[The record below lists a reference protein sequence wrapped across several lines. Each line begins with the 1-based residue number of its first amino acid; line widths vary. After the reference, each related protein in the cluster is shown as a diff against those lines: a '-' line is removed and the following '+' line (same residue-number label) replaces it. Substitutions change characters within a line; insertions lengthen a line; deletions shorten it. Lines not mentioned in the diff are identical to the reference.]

1 MHHMVGIQDFDFII
15 AVNND
20 SDAEIFNI
28 WDFGIVGDH
37 KEILPFLIKE
47 NKEKLK

>member
-1 MHHMVGIQDFDFII
+1 MVGIQDSDFII
-15 AVNND
+15 AVNVNND

-28 WDFGIVGDH
+28 WDLGMLGEH

-47 NKEKLK
+47 TKEKLK